1 MGRRATK
8 TSKRPRLLDVVLTA
22 ILSLFLAVVAGSA
35 SGIAGPVPSG
45 GHPVGPVGDWLG
57 TNALAAL
64 GPVLLWTLPLL
75 PWVWIPLA
83 RLGSRRAMAVRLAWG
98 AGVFLAT
105 SALLAH
111 DHLDRLGV
119 PAGAG
124 GALGDWAE
132 GLVAGAIG
140 PVGSFLLLASVGA
153 FLILRPLPPL
163 RLPAPALDALT
174 ERAESLF
181 ETLGGGLSAAG
192 GWVRARLQVV
202 GHKILEAKDAW
213 AAERARV
220 REEREDSGFDD
231 ESADVAKGPQ
241 AFRRRADAV
250 EAEDAVAEEN
260 EHDEHDEYEEYD
272 EDGEYEEYEEYED
285 DAEYEDDEVYEDDV
299 EEEPAAEIEPA
310 RIVESDVAPP
320 PSWANGA
327 PSSDEEF
334 RLSRDPAELVDED
347 AEVPAR
353 KPKRRRRGSYPLPP
367 LDLLAEI
374 KKEDR
379 GFSRDVLQ
387 MNARLLLETL
397 GNFGIDGQINE
408 IRPGPVVTTF
418 EFEPAPGVKVSQI
431 VSRSDDLALAM
442 RATRIRIEAPIPGK
456 AAVGIEIPNPYPQM
470 VGLRHVVGTL
480 GSEPAQKPLDIAF
493 GKDTE
498 GEPFAADLSDMPHLL
513 VARATGSGKS
523 VCINAIIVN
532 LLLRNGPD
540 RLRMLMI
547 DPKMLEL
554 SVYNGIPHLMHP
566 VITQAQDAL
575 KAVKYMVAEMETRYS
590 RLSRHGV
597 RNIADFNEKVRAGKA
612 VDTKTNEKIKE
623 PLPYVVFIIDEL
635 ADLMMQ
641 LGSDLETPV
650 ARLAQMARAVGIHL
664 VLATQRPSV
673 NVITGVIK
681 ANFPSRIG
689 FRVISKVDSRTILD
703 GQGAEQ
709 LLGKGDMLFLLAGK
723 AQPVRVHGAFVS
735 MEECEAVVE
744 HWQQYADEDAEPIDL
759 DMGKTTAGGIDLGE
773 DELLDQAR
781 DLVIATQMGST
792 TMLQRR
798 LRVGYTRASRLMD
811 MLEAAGVVGPFEGSK
826 ARKVLVAKEE
836 MESEN

>member
-1 MGRRATK
+1 MGRRAK
-8 TSKRPRLLDVVLTA
+8 TSRPRLLDVALTA
-22 ILSLFLAVVAGSA
+22 ILSLFLGVVAASA
-35 SGIAGPVPSG
+35 AGAG
-45 GHPVGPVGDWLG
+45 GWAAAGRNPVGPVGEWIG
-57 TNALAAL
+57 TTWRSGV

-75 PWVWIPLA
+75 PWAWIPLVRA
-83 RLGSRRAMAVRLAWG
+83 GSRRAALLRAGWG
-98 AGVFLAT
+98 IGFLIAIC
-105 SALLAH
+105 ALLAH

-119 PAGAG
+119 PPGAG
-124 GALGDWAE
+124 GQLGEWAE
-132 GLVAGAIG
+132 GAVASAVG
-140 PVGSFLLLASVGA
+140 PVGSFLLLAFAGA
-153 FLILRPLPPL
+153 FLVLRPLPPL
-163 RLPAPALDALT
+163 RVPAPALDAVT
-174 ERAESLF
+174 EGSERVFEGLESALGRVRDAITGAWRALLSRILDARDAWRAEREAQR
-181 ETLGGGLSAAG
+181 ETEAAVGSDGAVAVDGPRAFGGRGGSAG
-192 GWVRARLQVV
+192 VTTP
-202 GHKILEAKDAW
+202 ET
-213 AAERARV
+213 
-220 REEREDSGFDD
+220 
-231 ESADVAKGPQ
+231 
-241 AFRRRADAV
+241 
-250 EAEDAVAEEN
+250 AEDADDAEEY
-260 EHDEHDEYEEYD
+260 EDDEDEEDDEADDEYEYEEYD
-272 EDGEYEEYEEYED
+272 EEYEE
-285 DAEYEDDEVYEDDV
+285 DV
-299 EEEPAAEIEPA
+299 EPAPAEVIE
-310 RIVESDVAPP
+310 SGVAPP
-320 PSWANGA
+320 PSWAGPA
-327 PSSDEEF
+327 SDDEEF
-334 RLSRDPAELVDED
+334 RLSRDPSELLDED
-347 AEVPAR
+347 LPQPAP
-353 KPKRRRRGSYPLPP
+353 KKRRRRRGDFPLPP
-367 LDLLAEI
+367 LELLAEV
-374 KKEDR
+374 KKEER

-470 VGLRHVVGTL
+470 VGLRQVIGAL
-480 GSEPAQKPLDIAF
+480 QSEPSEKPLEIAF

-498 GEPFAADLSDMPHLL
+498 GEPFPADLADMPHLL
-513 VARATGSGKS
+513 VAGATGSGKS
-523 VCINAIIVN
+523 VCINAIICN

-540 RLRMLMI
+540 RVRMLMI

-566 VITQAQDAL
+566 VITQAGDAL
-575 KAVKYMVAEMETRYS
+575 KAVKYMVAEMETRYAK
-590 RLSRHGV
+590 LSRHGV
-597 RNIADFNEKVRAGKA
+597 RNIADFNAKVRAGKA
-612 VDTKTNEKIKE
+612 VDEKTNEKIKE
-623 PLPYVVFIIDEL
+623 PLAYVVFVIDEL

-641 LGSDLETPV
+641 LGSDLETPI

-709 LLGKGDMLFLLAGK
+709 LLGKGDMLFLLAGR

-744 HWQQYADEDAEPIDL
+744 HWKPYADEDEEPIDL
-759 DMGKTTAGGIDLGE
+759 DMGKGGADGIDLGE
-773 DELLDQAR
+773 DELLEQAR
-781 DLVIATQMGST
+781 SLVIATQMGST

-826 ARKVLVAKEE
+826 ARKVLVEKDE
-836 MESEN
+836 MEGEN